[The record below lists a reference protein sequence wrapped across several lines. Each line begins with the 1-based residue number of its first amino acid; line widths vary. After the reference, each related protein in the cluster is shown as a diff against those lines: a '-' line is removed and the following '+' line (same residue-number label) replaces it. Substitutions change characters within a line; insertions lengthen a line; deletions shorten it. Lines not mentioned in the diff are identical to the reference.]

1 MSSVNLVELI
11 IEAERDPLL
20 REGRTKKAWVL
31 DKLADSGMPKGD
43 AEMLIDDIVSL
54 VNSREAGI
62 LFRDSSRM
70 CTGFFCRK

>member
-1 MSSVNLVELI
+1 MSSVNLVSLI

-31 DKLADSGMPKGD
+31 DKLADSGLPKGD

-62 LFRDSSRM
+62 LFRDSGRV
-70 CTGFFCRK
+70 CAGFFCRK